1 MKYINANTLINF
13 NDIKKGHF
21 AWLLLGNPV
30 GHVSLELDTTA
41 NGNYSWEPG
50 YSGQEKRMI
59 IKDYSIAGISFVN
72 IKEEIGENLTEDGE
86 SLTITFPSSGGKT
99 YIFCKV
105 GNNQADRNGFNNV
118 GCLALVKIKDSIWN
132 TIYDSNLGDY
142 IENEVR
148 GKFFYF
154 NQEERNNSEYTFV
167 YKHDAT
173 PAPNTHTRI
182 MGMIDSVLVVY
193 SVVNSENTPVNFI
206 NYTGF
211 SVGES
216 VLSING
222 LKA

>member
-13 NDIKKGHF
+13 NDIENGYF

-30 GHVSLELDTTA
+30 GHVGLDLNTTA
-41 NGNYSWEPG
+41 DGNYSWEPG
-50 YSGQEKRMI
+50 YSGQEKTMI

-72 IKEEIGENLTEDGE
+72 IGRAIEKNLSEDGE

-105 GNNQADRNGFNNV
+105 GNERTDFQGFNNV
-118 GCLALVKIKDSIWN
+118 GCLALVKIKDSVWRN
-132 TIYDSNLGDY
+132 IYDSNSENY
-142 IENEVR
+142 IENKVR
-148 GKFFYF
+148 ENFFYF
-154 NQEERNNSEYTFV
+154 DQKENNSEYTFV
-167 YKHDAT
+167 YKHDTT

-182 MGMIDSVLVVY
+182 MGKIDYVLVVY

-211 SVGES
+211 SVGDS
-216 VLSING
+216 VLAING

>member
-13 NDIKKGHF
+13 NDIKNGYF

-30 GHVSLELDTTA
+30 GHVGLDLNTTA

-50 YSGQEKRMI
+50 YSGQEKTMI

-72 IKEEIGENLTEDGE
+72 IEKAIEKDLSDDGE
-86 SLTITFPSSGGKT
+86 SLTITFPGSGGKT

-105 GNNQADRNGFNNV
+105 GNDQTNSKGFNNV
-118 GCLALVKIKDSIWN
+118 GCLALVKIKEPIWN
-132 TIYDSNLGDY
+132 SIYDQSLGDY

-148 GKFFYF
+148 EKFFYF
-154 NQEERNNSEYTFV
+154 NQAEGNNSEYTFE
-167 YKHDAT
+167 YKPDAT

-182 MGMIDSVLVVY
+182 MGKIDSVLVVY

-216 VLSING
+216 VLAING